1 MKTYGGNR
9 ILTLA
14 LGAGDIRRK
23 EASPRS
29 Y

>member
-23 EASPRS
+23 ETGPTTH
-29 Y
+29 